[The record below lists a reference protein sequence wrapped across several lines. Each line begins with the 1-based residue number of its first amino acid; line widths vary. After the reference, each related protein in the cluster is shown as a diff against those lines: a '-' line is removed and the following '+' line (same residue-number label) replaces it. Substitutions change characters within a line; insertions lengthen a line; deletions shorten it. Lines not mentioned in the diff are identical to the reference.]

1 MSHETHGQG
10 PHADVDGHTGTPTTG
25 HEWDGIKELN
35 TPLPRWWLYTFY
47 ACIVFAVGYWFLYPA
62 WPLLTGYTGGVLG
75 WQSRA
80 AVVTDLEDLKAM
92 RAPMN
97 EKIAKASLTEIE
109 KTPELLAFARAQG
122 AAAFAI
128 NCSSCHGAGGQGSR
142 GYPNL
147 NADRWIW
154 GGTLDEIH
162 TTITHGA
169 RWDADPDTHSTMMPA
184 FGHDGL
190 LKPAEISTVADYVRT
205 LSGNAPEAGADL
217 VAGKKLFG
225 DNCAICH
232 GPEGKGNTE
241 MGAPNLT
248 TQVWLYGPTKADIMQ
263 RVQNGGG
270 GIMPA
275 WGAKL
280 GDTTVKSLTVYV
292 HSLGGGQ

>member
-1 MSHETHGQG
+1 MSVDSPGGGRETTDSHSG
-10 PHADVDGHTGTPTTG
+10 ASTTG

-47 ACIVFAVGYWFLYPA
+47 ACIAWAVAYWLVYPA
-62 WPLLTGYTGGVLG
+62 WPLLTGYTHGFSG

-80 AVVTDLEDLKAM
+80 AVVADLADLKAQ

-97 EKIAKASLTEIE
+97 DRIEKASLQEIE
-109 KTPELLAFARAQG
+109 KTPELLSFARAQG

-128 NCSSCHGAGGQGSR
+128 NCSPCHGAGGQGSR

-154 GGTLDEIH
+154 GGTLDEIA

-169 RWDADPDTHSTMMPA
+169 RWAPDPDTHSTMMPS
-184 FGHDGL
+184 FGRDGT
-190 LKPAEISTVADYVRT
+190 LKAAEISSVANYVRT
-205 LSGNAPEAGADL
+205 LSGNAAEPGADL
-217 VAGKKLFG
+217 AQGKKIFA
-225 DNCAICH
+225 DNCSACH
-232 GPEGKGNTE
+232 GDEGKGNKE
-241 MGAPNLT
+241 LGAPNLT
-248 TQVWLYGPTKADIMQ
+248 TQVWLYGPTTADIVQ
-263 RVQNGGG
+263 RVVNGGG
-270 GIMPA
+270 GVMPA

-280 GDTTVKSLTVYV
+280 DAPTIKTLAVFV